1 MTDPQDIP
9 ANFPDIQKMMA
20 LSDIMR
26 DYEKGKITN
35 GELAARLREIE
46 SDRESVARVYERLT
60 GERYGQ

>member
-26 DYEKGKITN
+26 DYEKGKITKD
-35 GELAARLREIE
+35 ELAARLREIE

-60 GERYGQ
+60 REQYGQ